1 MGCAAAIGAILL
13 VFVGFMDSK
22 ASSLPEDTPDKTI
35 RKFALTAKL
44 GLIPLLSQIVVIFG
58 TYLWLFYPENSV
70 LFYFW
75 SVGFPVALLLFILYS
90 IVGTLLL

>member
-1 MGCAAAIGAILL
+1 MGAILL

-35 RKFALTAKL
+35 KKFEITAKL
-44 GLIPLLSQIVVIFG
+44 GLVPLLSQIIVIFG
-58 TYLWLFYPENSV
+58 TYLWMFYPENST
-70 LFYFW
+70 LFYVW
-75 SVGFPVALLLFILYS
+75 AVGFPVALILFVLYA